1 MTEEDIQNKNKIL
14 VMFQKDK
21 FTLLY
26 CSTLSEDILN
36 MMIAMLKDIT
46 KATEWLEVTKQNR
59 FLQQRWFP
67 NIPWAVSDG

>member
-46 KATEWLEVTKQNR
+46 KATE
-59 FLQQRWFP
+59 
-67 NIPWAVSDG
+67 